1 MFTDIEDDRSLTESE
16 SPVNVNIA
24 VHEKLLKYERMYFKQ
39 RNNTSRY
46 KRQLRNTLMKL
57 KKRIEMNQKI
67 GQTGLLKQLLN
78 EDQVTILKRRSLG
91 KSCKFLKWSNE
102 TVVNALRLKFSC
114 GGSGYEELL
123 RQKFP
128 LPSVRTLQRR
138 LQNLNFDSGIL
149 DEVLKFLDT
158 KVQTFAPSER
168 DCALVLDEMA
178 ITPTS
183 VYDIS
188 LNKYLGEV
196 TLPDHTGVATHVLVF
211 MLAGIKA
218 RWKQVVGYFFTGNS
232 VKGVIINDIIKNILQ
247 KVEPLGLNIVSV
259 TSDMGAG
266 NQALWKV
273 WGITA
278 GRHSDIKSKTSHL
291 TAENKSVYVFADV
304 PHLFKNI
311 KAMLI
316 TNEIIRI
323 PDDIK
328 EKYELPSNEIL
339 SSHINVVV
347 DHQKKDS
354 FKLAPKISEED
365 LVPSHFQKMKVKTS
379 TNVISHSVSSAL
391 KFLAE
396 ALDKPAYKTTA
407 WFLDQVEKWFYL
419 MTSRHPSCAISKM
432 NPEIYNDSI
441 EFLKNFMDIF
451 RRLEV
456 GHKKS
461 WKPSQTGVLVSTESL
476 LGLQAELL
484 ENRGYDFILTSRFS
498 QDCLENLFCSLRA
511 KQIVPNA
518 LEVKNNL
525 KLIAV
530 SQYLKNPNRSSY
542 EEDDHDFLSGFLD
555 TFHEQKPVYEVPEIP
570 VNLPAP
576 TLNLNYS
583 ELNSLYNICGY
594 ILSSIKK
601 TSKTCQTCL
610 DSAGSKNPLHKTFT
624 KFTNLKQFKEKA
636 LFFCSEETFY
646 LFLDLEAIFR
656 KFIPHISTLNVNC
669 KDFLTKTMNEIEC
682 DFLPNC
688 HNLKRKII
696 DRYVV
701 FRLKINYKKHK
712 KATRKLA
719 SKSVAGHAL

>member
-1 MFTDIEDDRSLTESE
+1 LFTDIEQDVSLTESE
-16 SPVNVNIA
+16 SAVTVNMA
-24 VHEKLLKYERMYFKQ
+24 MHEKLLKYEQMYFKQ
-39 RNNTSRY
+39 RNRTSRY
-46 KRQLRNTLMKL
+46 KRQLRNTQIKL
-57 KKRIEMNQKI
+57 KKQTEMNQKVD
-67 GQTGLLKQLLN
+67 QAGLLKQLFN
-78 EDQVTILKRRSLG
+78 EDQVTILKRRSEE
-91 KSCKFLKWSNE
+91 KSSRFLKWSNE

-123 RQKFP
+123 RQKLP
-128 LPSVRTLQRR
+128 LPSIRTLQRR

-149 DEVLKFLDT
+149 DEVLKFLQT

-178 ITPTS
+178 ITSAS
-183 VYDIS
+183 VFDIS
-188 LNKYLGEV
+188 LNKYFGKV

-211 MLAGIKA
+211 MLAGIKP
-218 RWKQVVGYFFTGNS
+218 RWKQVVAYYFTGNS
-232 VKGVIINDIIKNILQ
+232 IKGVIINDIIENILQ
-247 KVEPLGLNIVSV
+247 KVEPLGLNVLSV
-259 TSDMGAG
+259 TSDMGAS

-278 GRHSDIKSKTSHL
+278 GRHSDIKSKTSHP
-291 TAENKSVYVFADV
+291 TVENKSVYVFADV

-316 TNEIIRI
+316 TNKIIRI
-323 PDDIK
+323 PDDIQK
-328 EKYELPSNEIL
+328 KYELPTNEIV
-339 SSHINVVV
+339 SSHINDVVN
-347 DHQKKDS
+347 HQKS
-354 FKLAPKISEED
+354 HCFKLAPKISEED

-432 NPEIYNDSI
+432 NPEIYDDSI

-451 RRLEV
+451 RRMEV
-456 GHKKS
+456 GQKRT
-461 WKPSQTGVLVSTESL
+461 WKPSQTGVLVSTQSL
-476 LGLQAELL
+476 LGLQVELL
-484 ENRGYDFILTSRFS
+484 ENRGYDFILTSRFC

-518 LEVKNNL
+518 LQVKNNL
-525 KLIAV
+525 KLIPV

-542 EEDDHDFLSGFLD
+542 EEDDHDFVSGFLD
-555 TFHEQKPVYEVPEIP
+555 TLHEQKPVHEIRDIPE
-570 VNLPAP
+570 NLPTS

-594 ILSSIKK
+594 ILCSIKK

-610 DSAGSKNPLHKTFT
+610 DAAGSQKPLHKPFT
-624 KFTNLKQFKEKA
+624 KFTNLKKFKEKA
-636 LFFCSEETFY
+636 LFFCFEETFY
-646 LFLDLEAIFR
+646 FFFR
-656 KFIPHISTLNVNC
+656 SG
-669 KDFLTKTMNEIEC
+669 
-682 DFLPNC
+682 
-688 HNLKRKII
+688 
-696 DRYVV
+696 
-701 FRLKINYKKHK
+701 
-712 KATRKLA
+712 
-719 SKSVAGHAL
+719 GHF